1 MSYNVSRQVNPDIS
15 IISASS
21 TTAGYVNFAFDSGSF
36 IPTISTNMIT
46 LEAGFEYFIV
56 TALASATNASTSY
69 FTEVDGVA
77 NPTYSLS
84 ALSFESG
91 KDEQWDSIQ
100 ADAPVE
106 FKVSCNQITSSNSRI
121 IVWRFPL

>member
-1 MSYNVSRQVNPDIS
+1 MSYNISRQVEPNIA
-15 IISASS
+15 IVSASS
-21 TTAGYVNFAFDSGSF
+21 STGGYVNFTFNSGSF
-36 IPTISTNMIT
+36 TPTISTNTIT
-46 LEAGFEYFIV
+46 LEAGFEYFII

-69 FTEVDGVA
+69 FTEIDGVA

-100 ADAPVE
+100 ADAPVA
-106 FKVSCNQITSSNSRI
+106 FKVSCNQMASSNSRI
-121 IVWRFPL
+121 IIWRFSL